1 MCVFSAFEE
10 VLGPVGAAK
19 CLHLLSPCFFPFW
32 DRPIAAAHGL
42 QLRQKG
48 RNAERYL
55 RFMEI
60 VKEQVQ
66 SLDREQAIGR
76 NPLKIITETSYQKIL
91 KKILKLLQQELA
103 LIDWCTEPRRQSSS
117 GFEFLLWKLKNI
129 KLKMYQEKH
138 HKKPHL
144 HIDYGEQNHI
154 ASFAIE
160 PPSRI
165 IIDGIK
171 DSLPSKYND
180 SIINWITTNKE
191 TLLKIWNAAQ
201 AGSNP
206 NILIAQLAGNA

>member
-91 KKILKLLQQELA
+91 KLLQQELA

-117 GFEFLLWKLKNI
+117 DFGFLLWKLKNI

-180 SIINWITTNKE
+180 SIINPSVPI
-191 TLLKIWNAAQ
+191 
-201 AGSNP
+201 
-206 NILIAQLAGNA
+206 